1 MTAGDAVD
9 AGGAVGPVEPDP
21 PVLTDR
27 EIGLA
32 RLLAHGLAEPGELS
46 PDEVVRRL
54 GAVQAQDL
62 PGALVSVGLRRSD
75 GSAGVR
81 EAFDDARIVR
91 TWPMRGTLHLVPG
104 EELRAWLAVL
114 GPRTEA
120 STAARRRELGIAER
134 LEPAREAALGALQH
148 GPQPRERLHAAWEE
162 AGLLGVPGLTY
173 HLMLALH
180 LDATLCFGPLTGDGR
195 DQLVV
200 PVEQWLPPGGNT
212 PVPEETAG
220 APGPA
225 GTIPAPDQGAV
236 ETASAGAP
244 GATGT
249 LSAEKPGAGGTS
261 SAAGPDAV
269 GTGPARERGA
279 GGTSSA
285 AGPDA
290 AGRSTTG
297 AVPAGTPAAAEVPPV
312 VVRWVRRYLRS
323 HGPVAVEEAARWAAL
338 PRATVRAAAA
348 VIDDVV
354 AVRDRR
360 GRLLWCAPEVLAA
373 LPGSTRRASRVL
385 LLPPFDEFVLGYGDR
400 AHVLAPAHARRIVPG
415 GNGVFRPTVVAGGR
429 IAGTWSRRRRAT
441 GDELLLE
448 PFGTLSETRRR
459 AAQRAFGRLPVPPPL
474 RHDGHSDGAG
484 IDQGSTVRGS
494 SHGPPLG

>member
-9 AGGAVGPVEPDP
+9 AGDAVGPAEPDL

-32 RLLAHGLAEPGELS
+32 RLLAHGLAEPGQLS

-62 PGALVSVGLRRSD
+62 PGALVSVGLRRSG

-120 STAARRRELGIAER
+120 STAARRRDLGIAER

-162 AGLLGVPGLTY
+162 AGLLGVPGLAY

-200 PVEQWLPPGGNT
+200 PVEQWLPPGGNG
-212 PVPEETAG
+212 PEPEE
-220 APGPA
+220 PA
-225 GTIPAPDQGAV
+225 GTSRPAGMIPAPDQGPV
-236 ETASAGAP
+236 GTASARGP

-249 LSAEKPGAGGTS
+249 S
-261 SAAGPDAV
+261 SAP
-269 GTGPARERGA
+269 R
-279 GGTSSA
+279 
-285 AGPDA
+285 PDA

-297 AVPAGTPAAAEVPPV
+297 AFPAVTPPAAEVPPV
-312 VVRWVRRYLRS
+312 VVRWIRRYLRS

-400 AHVLAPAHARRIVPG
+400 SHVLAPAHARRIVPG

-459 AAQRAFGRLPVPPPL
+459 AAQRAFDRVPVPPSL

>member
-9 AGGAVGPVEPDP
+9 AGDAVGPAEPDL

-32 RLLAHGLAEPGELS
+32 RLLAHGLAEPGQLS

-62 PGALVSVGLRRSD
+62 PGALVSVGLRRSG

-91 TWPMRGTLHLVPG
+91 AWPMRGTLHLVPG

-200 PVEQWLPPGGNT
+200 PVEQWLPPGGN
-212 PVPEETAG
+212 PPE
-220 APGPA
+220 PG
-225 GTIPAPDQGAV
+225 V
-236 ETASAGAP
+236 
-244 GATGT
+244 
-249 LSAEKPGAGGTS
+249 GGTS
-261 SAAGPDAV
+261 SAPR
-269 GTGPARERGA
+269 PN
-279 GGTSSA
+279 
-285 AGPDA
+285 A

-459 AAQRAFGRLPVPPPL
+459 AAQRAFDRLPVPPPL

>member
-9 AGGAVGPVEPDP
+9 AGDAVGPAEPDL

-62 PGALVSVGLRRSD
+62 PGALVSVGLRRSG

-134 LEPAREAALGALQH
+134 LEPAREAALGVLRH

-162 AGLLGVPGLTY
+162 AGLLGVPGLSY

-200 PVEQWLPPGGNT
+200 PVEQWLPPGGNGS
-212 PVPEETAG
+212 EEPAG
-220 APGPA
+220 TPGPA
-225 GTIPAPDQGAV
+225 GMIPAPDRGAAG
-236 ETASAGAP
+236 TASARGP

-249 LSAEKPGAGGTS
+249 LSAAEPGAGGTS

-269 GTGPARERGA
+269 GTGSAREPGA
-279 GGTSSA
+279 GGAGSA

-373 LPGSTRRASRVL
+373 LPGSTRHASRVL

-400 AHVLAPAHARRIVPG
+400 SHVLAPAHARWIVPG

-459 AAQRAFGRLPVPPPL
+459 AAQRAFDRLPGQPPL